1 MMSIKEVTEITGISA
16 SALRYY
22 ESEGLLPYV
31 KRDESRKRIYDQ
43 EDLEWIHFTTA
54 LRATGMPVAQIQEYV
69 NLYKEGDRTISIRK
83 KMMLTHKSEIEKKI
97 KELYYNL
104 DKINYKLA
112 LYDVLEAQMDHKTI
126 KI

>member
-1 MMSIKEVTEITGISA
+1 MMMSIKEVTEITGISA

-31 KRDESRKRIYDQ
+31 KRDESGKRIYDQ

-69 NLYKEGDRTISIRK
+69 NLI
-83 KMMLTHKSEIEKKI
+83 
-97 KELYYNL
+97 
-104 DKINYKLA
+104 
-112 LYDVLEAQMDHKTI
+112 
-126 KI
+126 

>member
-1 MMSIKEVTEITGISA
+1 MSA
-16 SALRYY
+16 STSFRPPAALRYY

-31 KRDESRKRIYDQ
+31 KRNENGKRIYDQ

-54 LRATGMPVAQIQEYV
+54 LRATGMPIAQIQEYV
-69 NLYKEGDRTISIRK
+69 NLYKEGDHTISIRK

>member
-1 MMSIKEVTEITGISA
+1 MMSIKEVTKITGLSA

-31 KRDESRKRIYDQ
+31 KRGENGNRVYDQ
-43 EDLEWIHFTTA
+43 EDLEWIRFTTA
-54 LRATGMPVAQIQEYV
+54 LRATGMPITQIQEYV
-69 NLYKEGDRTISIRK
+69 NLFKEGDRTISIRK

-112 LYDVLEAQMDHKTI
+112 LYDVLEAQMDHKTL

>member
-1 MMSIKEVTEITGISA
+1 MMSIKEVTKITGLSA

-31 KRDESRKRIYDQ
+31 KRGENGNRIYDQ

-54 LRATGMPVAQIQEYV
+54 LRATGMPITQIQEYV
-69 NLYKEGDRTISIRK
+69 NLFKEGDRTISIRK